1 MGRFLRRRIK
11 DIRTIPPEILSLRI
25 SSNTNREIGLTQR
38 QETFARYV
46 AGGNMTYAEAAKLSG
61 FKGKWVK
68 RYGYMLMN
76 PKLFPKVVERVR
88 EIKTE
93 LAYRTDVTFE
103 NHVSKMA
110 EIRDAAME
118 KGNFTAAVAAEKS
131 RGQAAGLYVSRSE
144 IMVGKIDQMSRE
156 EVLAEIRR
164 LQAEFPALALTDKSN
179 VIEGVAVTVEPQQ
192 EAELVP
198 TDDEMTVLNSDE
210 VDLDDT
216 EDAPDDR
223 DEDVGLDQE
232 GDQEGGRVDT
242 DRGTGGV
249 RRS

>member
-1 MGRFLRRRIK
+1 
-11 DIRTIPPEILSLRI
+11 
-25 SSNTNREIGLTQR
+25 
-38 QETFARYV
+38 
-46 AGGNMTYAEAAKLSG
+46 
-61 FKGKWVK
+61 
-68 RYGYMLMN
+68 
-76 PKLFPKVVERVR
+76 VERVR